1 MQRSR
6 AVARSLTPLVGR
18 LVSNTSDSCRES
30 RTHWAESTN
39 LVPFKSWR
47 ATMRAQRDTYACRHG
62 TGVGSSSVRSLAS
75 KFFNGGSTWLVTW
88 PWQCEEALKS
98 RMFSGVDGRALDAAL
113 LHRKKLRDPLFR
125 AMLHAR
131 SMRSVLAVSD
141 TTENRA
147 IVLLV
152 LR

>member
-1 MQRSR
+1 MW
-6 AVARSLTPLVGR
+6 
-18 LVSNTSDSCRES
+18 TS
-30 RTHWAESTN
+30 TLKAESTN
-39 LVPFKSWR
+39 LVRFQSWR
-47 ATMRAQRDTYACRHG
+47 ATRRAHRDTYACRHG

-75 KFFNGGSTWLVTW
+75 RFFNGGATWLVTW

-98 RMFSGVDGRALDAAL
+98 HVFWRGRSGARRGAPAP
-113 LHRKKLRDPLFR
+113 KELRDPLFR
-125 AMLHAR
+125 ALLHAR
-131 SMRSVLAVSD
+131 SMRSVLVVSD